1 MCTERKKALE
11 KLEKLREEGIKDSS
25 MLEHLINN
33 WLSSDDANDALDS
46 LLDEYE
52 LNDDEDEVEEE
63 DEEDEED
70 NIFIDHEG

>member
-1 MCTERKKALE
+1 MVIDRKTPIE

-25 MLEHLINN
+25 ILDYLVKN
-33 WLSSDDANDALDS
+33 WLSTDDANDAMDA

-52 LNDDEDEVEEE
+52 LNDDEENTE
-63 DEEDEED
+63 DDN

>member
-1 MCTERKKALE
+1 MATDRKTPIE

-25 MLEHLINN
+25 MLDYLIKK
-33 WLSSDDANDALDS
+33 WLSTDDANDAMDA

-52 LNDDEDEVEEE
+52 LNDEDDDEDE
-63 DEEDEED
+63 DDD

>member
-1 MCTERKKALE
+1 MVTDSKTPIE

-25 MLEHLINN
+25 MLDYLVKN
-33 WLSSDDANDALDS
+33 WLSTDDANDAMDA

-52 LNDDEDEVEEE
+52 LNDDEDN
-63 DEEDEED
+63 EED